1 MATEER
7 LCIVFKPASG
17 KNAGDVSR
25 QLPVIEAIIRAAG
38 GNDFRIHPHD
48 TAAFCFTLEAEAT
61 PLQAEK
67 IVHALNA
74 LNDSDGRPVVDA
86 EQGGV
91 SIPQISVSKPHLY
104 GGAIPR

>member
-7 LCIVFKPASG
+7 VCIVFKPAPG

-25 QLPVIEAIIRAAG
+25 QLPVIEAIIRGAG

-48 TAAFCFTLEAEAT
+48 HAAFCFTLEAGAT
-61 PLQAEK
+61 EIQAET
-67 IVHALNA
+67 IVHALNR
-74 LNDSDGRPVVDA
+74 LNDVDGRPVVDA

-91 SIPQISVSKPHLY
+91 SIPQISVTQPQII
-104 GGAIPR
+104 GGAAPR